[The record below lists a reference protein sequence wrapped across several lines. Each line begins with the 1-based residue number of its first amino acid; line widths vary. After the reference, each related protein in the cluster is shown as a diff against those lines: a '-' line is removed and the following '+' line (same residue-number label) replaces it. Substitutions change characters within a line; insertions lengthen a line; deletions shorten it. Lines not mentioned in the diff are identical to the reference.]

1 MMTVQH
7 HHKSKKLQPAIFL
20 DRDGTINVE
29 KNYLYRFEDWEW
41 ISGAQAAI
49 AKLNEAGFLV
59 VVVSNQAGVA
69 RGLYTEQDVI
79 RLHEQVVVDLNS
91 SGGNIDAFYYC
102 PHHPEHGDNRDC
114 DCRKPRPGMLL
125 EAAKVHNIDLS
136 KSWIIGDRGIDIKAG
151 QLAGVSTI
159 LVRTG
164 YGEDESGRASGAIFV
179 ADSLCDAIERVI
191 ALESKRKLAP

>member
-1 MMTVQH
+1 MTVQH

-91 SGGNIDAFYYC
+91 SGGNIDAFYY
-102 PHHPEHGDNRDC
+102 
-114 DCRKPRPGMLL
+114 
-125 EAAKVHNIDLS
+125 LS
-136 KSWIIGDRGIDIKAG
+136 LIHIS
-151 QLAGVSTI
+151 
-159 LVRTG
+159 
-164 YGEDESGRASGAIFV
+164 
-179 ADSLCDAIERVI
+179 
-191 ALESKRKLAP
+191 

>member
-1 MMTVQH
+1 MTVQH

-125 EAAKVHNIDLS
+125 EAAKVHNINLS

>member
-1 MMTVQH
+1 MMPVQH